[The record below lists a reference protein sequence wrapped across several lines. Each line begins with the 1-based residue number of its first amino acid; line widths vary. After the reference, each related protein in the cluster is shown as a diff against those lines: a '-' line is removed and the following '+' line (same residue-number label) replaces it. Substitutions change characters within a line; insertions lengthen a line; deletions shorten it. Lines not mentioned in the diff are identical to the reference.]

1 MKRSLTM
8 VLLLA
13 TAGMVGACNKEGGST
28 PTGQVVATV
37 NGEEITAN
45 ELNAE
50 MAGARMPEDPKQQ
63 QALRNAVLQTI
74 VNRHIVAKAARD
86 QGLDKTPEAAV
97 QRQKLED
104 LAVIQSLEKQL
115 AAAVPAPSREEAQ
128 RYVSEH
134 PNSFAERKIYV
145 VDQIISAPI
154 PQPLLQQLQPLKT
167 LPDIKTLLVSNNVP
181 HQAAVATIDGASADP
196 EMIKRI
202 AQLPAGEVFVVPN
215 QNGFLINQIRES
227 RTDPFTGDRAINTA
241 MAIIKRQRTQ
251 EAVGKRIQQLLT
263 EGGAKVEYAEGYKPE
278 PRPSG
283 APGASAGAPGAA
295 PAAGGAAPAAAPA
308 N

>member
-1 MKRSLTM
+1 MKRGLTM

-13 TAGMVGACNKEGGST
+13 TAGLVGACNKEGGSA

-37 NGEEITAN
+37 DGEEITAN
-45 ELNAE
+45 ELNLE
-50 MAGARMPEDPKQQ
+50 LAGAQMPQDPKQQ

-86 QGLDKTPEAAV
+86 QGLDKSPEAAV

-104 LAVIQSLEKQL
+104 LAVIQSLEKSL
-115 AAAVPAPSREEAQ
+115 AGSVPTPSREEAQ

-145 VDQIISAPI
+145 VDQIISAPV

-167 LPDIKTLLVSNNVP
+167 LPDIKTFLASNRIP
-181 HQAAVATIDGASADP
+181 HQAGVATIDGASADP
-196 EMIKRI
+196 ELIGRI

-215 QNGFLINQIRES
+215 QNGLLINQIRES

-241 MAIIKRQRTQ
+241 MAIIKRKRTQ
-251 EAVGKRIQQLLT
+251 EAVGKRIQQILQ
-263 EGGAKVEYAEGYKPE
+263 EGAAKVQYADGYKPE

-283 APGASAGAPGAA
+283 APGAA
-295 PAAGGAAPAAAPA
+295 PAAGGAAAPA
-308 N
+308 GAGAN